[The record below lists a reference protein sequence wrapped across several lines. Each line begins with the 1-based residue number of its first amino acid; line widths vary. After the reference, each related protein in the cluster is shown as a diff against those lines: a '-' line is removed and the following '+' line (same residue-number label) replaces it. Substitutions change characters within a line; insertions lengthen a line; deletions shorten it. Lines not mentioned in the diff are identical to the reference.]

1 VGAGALPLSP
11 PSESAIYDTDKEKS
25 LHAPRNPTWISI
37 AEECAEEGVGVS
49 MFLAPNKYMDTGSV
63 AVVANLTGGEI
74 FWHPRFVANRDAA
87 LVQAQLARLVSR
99 MQGFNCMIRVRCS
112 QGKPSSPLFL
122 PAPPFVS
129 ENLHS
134 FYLQVFKLKSIT
146 AHSLSRPQ
154 LSSHSHNCHQT
165 APSQS
170 NWSTR
175 VHYHRGPTP
184 TCSVRHCIPVSAGRG
199 ESGSSTLLST
209 SLNWRAACSN
219 MPIWILWWFILQK
232 KVSSVRV

>member
-1 VGAGALPLSP
+1 MGAGALPLSP
-11 PSESAIYDTDKEKS
+11 PSESSIYDTDKEKS

-74 FWHPRFVANRDAA
+74 FWHPRFVADRDAA
-87 LVQAQLARLVSR
+87 LVQAQLARLVGR
-99 MQGFNCMIRVRCS
+99 MQGFNCMVRVRCS
-112 QGKPSSPLFL
+112 QGKPPFLLENKSP
-122 PAPPFVS
+122 A
-129 ENLHS
+129 LHS

-154 LSSHSHNCHQT
+154 LSSHSHNCRQT

-170 NWSTR
+170 NWSTHA
-175 VHYHRGPTP
+175 HYRHGPTHI
-184 TCSVRHCIPVSAGRG
+184 CSVRRCIPVSAGRG
-199 ESGSSTLLST
+199 ESGLSTLHST
-209 SLNWRAACSN
+209 SLNWQAVCSN
-219 MPIWILWWFILQK
+219 MRIWILW
-232 KVSSVRV
+232 